1 MLFKRTVD
9 YKCIADII
17 YGYYNYFIGNF
28 SCVKDGECMKYINE
42 WTYTVCITLIFSVM
56 FSLLLPKGSQ
66 GKVGKIVITVFI
78 MISFILPFKAN
89 GFNFDI
95 DEYESI
101 SNVEIDS
108 KEETYSDL
116 IKSNIEKTLADAD
129 YKNSKV
135 KVTVKLKDEEL
146 YIQSADVYI
155 LDDYDSKE
163 VKDFLFEN

>member
-1 MLFKRTVD
+1 
-9 YKCIADII
+9 
-17 YGYYNYFIGNF
+17 
-28 SCVKDGECMKYINE
+28 MKYINE
-42 WTYTVCITLIFSVM
+42 WAYTVCITLIFSVM

-95 DEYESI
+95 DE
-101 SNVEIDS
+101 S

-135 KVTVKLKDEEL
+135 KVTVKLKDDEL

-163 VKDFLFEN
+163 VKDFLFEKLGINAKVYYIGE

>member
-1 MLFKRTVD
+1 
-9 YKCIADII
+9 
-17 YGYYNYFIGNF
+17 
-28 SCVKDGECMKYINE
+28 MKFINE

-135 KVTVKLKDEEL
+135 TSTK
-146 YIQSADVYI
+146 
-155 LDDYDSKE
+155 
-163 VKDFLFEN
+163 

>member
-1 MLFKRTVD
+1 MCTRFVYRGD
-9 YKCIADII
+9 NII
-17 YGYYNYFIGNF
+17 
-28 SCVKDGECMKYINE
+28 
-42 WTYTVCITLIFSVM
+42 T
-56 FSLLLPKGSQ
+56 
-66 GKVGKIVITVFI
+66 
-78 MISFILPFKAN
+78 

-135 KVTVKLKDEEL
+135 KVTVKLKDDEL
-146 YIQSADVYI
+146 YIQSADIYI

-163 VKDFLFEN
+163 VKDFLFEKLGINAKVYYIGE

>member
-1 MLFKRTVD
+1 
-9 YKCIADII
+9 
-17 YGYYNYFIGNF
+17 
-28 SCVKDGECMKYINE
+28 MKFINE

-56 FSLLLPKGSQ
+56 FSLL
-66 GKVGKIVITVFI
+66 I

-135 KVTVKLKDEEL
+135 KVTVKLKDDEL
-146 YIQSADVYI
+146 YIQSADIYI

-163 VKDFLFEN
+163 VKDFLFEKLGINAKVYYIGE

>member
-1 MLFKRTVD
+1 M
-9 YKCIADII
+9 YHADIFSYVLFASAKRLARKSRQNSNHSI
-17 YGYYNYFIGNF
+17 Y
-28 SCVKDGECMKYINE
+28 
-42 WTYTVCITLIFSVM
+42 
-56 FSLLLPKGSQ
+56 
-66 GKVGKIVITVFI
+66 
-78 MISFILPFKAN
+78 
-89 GFNFDI
+89 NFDI

-135 KVTVKLKDEEL
+135 KVTVKLKDDEL
-146 YIQSADVYI
+146 YIQSADIYI

-163 VKDFLFEN
+163 VKDFLFEKLGINAKVYYIGE

>member
-1 MLFKRTVD
+1 MLTNPIRFVITILWSFSLSSFNVFTLID
-9 YKCIADII
+9 FNSGDIASDSLVKKSS
-17 YGYYNYFIGNF
+17 IGN
-28 SCVKDGECMKYINE
+28 KY
-42 WTYTVCITLIFSVM
+42 TL
-56 FSLLLPKGSQ
+56 L
-66 GKVGKIVITVFI
+66 
-78 MISFILPFKAN
+78 
-89 GFNFDI
+89 FNFDI

-135 KVTVKLKDEEL
+135 KVTVKLKDDEL
-146 YIQSADVYI
+146 YIQSADIYI

-163 VKDFLFEN
+163 VKDFLFEKLGINAKVYYIGE

>member
-1 MLFKRTVD
+1 
-9 YKCIADII
+9 
-17 YGYYNYFIGNF
+17 
-28 SCVKDGECMKYINE
+28 MKFINE

-95 DEYESI
+95 D
-101 SNVEIDS
+101 S
-108 KEETYSDL
+108 KEETYSNL

-135 KVTVKLKDEEL
+135 KVTVKLKDDEL

-155 LDDYDSKE
+155 LDNYDSKE
-163 VKDFLFEN
+163 VKDFLFEKLGINAKVYYIGE

>member
-1 MLFKRTVD
+1 
-9 YKCIADII
+9 
-17 YGYYNYFIGNF
+17 
-28 SCVKDGECMKYINE
+28 MKFINE

-129 YKNSKV
+129 YK
-135 KVTVKLKDEEL
+135 VTVKLKDDEL
-146 YIQSADVYI
+146 YIQSADIYI

-163 VKDFLFEN
+163 VKDFLFEKLGINAKVYYIGE

>member
-1 MLFKRTVD
+1 
-9 YKCIADII
+9 
-17 YGYYNYFIGNF
+17 
-28 SCVKDGECMKYINE
+28 MKFINE

-108 KEETYSDL
+108 KE
-116 IKSNIEKTLADAD
+116 
-129 YKNSKV
+129 
-135 KVTVKLKDEEL
+135 
-146 YIQSADVYI
+146 
-155 LDDYDSKE
+155 
-163 VKDFLFEN
+163 VKDFLFEKLGINAKVYYIGE

>member
-1 MLFKRTVD
+1 
-9 YKCIADII
+9 
-17 YGYYNYFIGNF
+17 
-28 SCVKDGECMKYINE
+28 MKFINE

-101 SNVEIDS
+101 SNVEIEASAEVEDF
-108 KEETYSDL
+108 EYT
-116 IKSNIEKTLADAD
+116 A
-129 YKNSKV
+129 KV
-135 KVTVKLKDEEL
+135 KVTVKLKDNEL

-163 VKDFLFEN
+163 VKDFLFEKLGINAKVYYIGE

>member
-1 MLFKRTVD
+1 
-9 YKCIADII
+9 
-17 YGYYNYFIGNF
+17 
-28 SCVKDGECMKYINE
+28 MKFINE

-135 KVTVKLKDEEL
+135 KVQVGLCRGKKL
-146 YIQSADVYI
+146 
-155 LDDYDSKE
+155 YDKRQDLAAKAAKRDIERAMKE
-163 VKDFLFEN
+163 KNR

>member
-1 MLFKRTVD
+1 
-9 YKCIADII
+9 
-17 YGYYNYFIGNF
+17 
-28 SCVKDGECMKYINE
+28 MKFINE

-135 KVTVKLKDEEL
+135 KVTVKLKDDEL
-146 YIQSADVYI
+146 YIQSADIYI

-163 VKDFLFEN
+163 VKDFSFEKLGINAKVYYIGE

>member
-1 MLFKRTVD
+1 MYEIYKRMD
-9 YKCIADII
+9 L
-17 YGYYNYFIGNF
+17 YGMYHA
-28 SCVKDGECMKYINE
+28 V
-42 WTYTVCITLIFSVM
+42 FSVR

-78 MISFILPFKAN
+78 MISFILPFERPN

-116 IKSNIEKTLADAD
+116 IKSNIEKALADAD

-135 KVTVKLKDEEL
+135 KVTVKLKDDEL
-146 YIQSADVYI
+146 YIQSADIYI

-163 VKDFLFEN
+163 VKDFLFEKLGINAKVYYIGE